1 MARRDFGSMLGN
13 MEAQAAKQAAETPVA
28 PAPTAPGPAAQA
40 APKPRKTQKATPA
53 KKPATQEPAATKE
66 LAGGVGY
73 DKLEAKAA
81 RIHERQVTALADLA
95 RRLNK
100 QRAGEGHRITENTL
114 IRLGIDLLLERSDE
128 LTGTTEAELAASLK
142 LS

>member
-13 MEAQAAKQAAETPVA
+13 IEAAAAKQDADVTPAEA
-28 PAPTAPGPAAQA
+28 PQHAVKAA
-40 APKPRKTQKATPA
+40 APKPRKAQKTS
-53 KKPATQEPAATKE
+53 TQEPPASVRD

-100 QRAGEGHRITENTL
+100 QRGGEGHRITENTL
-114 IRLGIDLLLERSDE
+114 IRLGIDLLLECSDD

>member
-13 MEAQAAKQAAETPVA
+13 MEAQAAKQAAETPTPPEAPEPVA
-28 PAPTAPGPAAQA
+28 TTTPT
-40 APKPRKTQKATPA
+40 PRKTQKAASA
-53 KKPATQEPAATKE
+53 KKPAAQEPAAVRD

-128 LTGTTEAELAASLK
+128 LTGTTEAELASSLK

>member
-1 MARRDFGSMLGN
+1 MARRDFGSMLTN
-13 MEAQAAKQAAETPVA
+13 MEAQAAKQAAETPTQPEAPEPVA
-28 PAPTAPGPAAQA
+28 TA
-40 APKPRKTQKATPA
+40 APKPRKTQKTAPEKTPA
-53 KKPATQEPAATKE
+53 PQAPAAVRD

-114 IRLGIDLLLERSDE
+114 IRLGIDLLLERSDD

>member
-1 MARRDFGSMLGN
+1 MGRRDFGSMLGN
-13 MEAQAAKQAAETPVA
+13 MEAQAAKQAAETP
-28 PAPTAPGPAAQA
+28 PAPTAPEPAATT
-40 APKPRKTQKATPA
+40 APKPRKTPKAAPA
-53 KKPATQEPAATKE
+53 KRPATQEPAVVRD

-114 IRLGIDLLLERSDE
+114 IRLGIDLLLERSDD
-128 LTGTTEAELAASLK
+128 LDGTTEAELAASLK